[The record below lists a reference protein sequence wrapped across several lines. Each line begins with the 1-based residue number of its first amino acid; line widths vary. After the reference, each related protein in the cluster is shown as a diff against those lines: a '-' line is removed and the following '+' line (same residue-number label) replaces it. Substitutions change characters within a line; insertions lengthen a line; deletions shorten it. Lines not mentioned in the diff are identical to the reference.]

1 MNRHRHERYLLRE
14 IKARKVRIKVI
25 MEESL
30 VFFLFG
36 LPDNT
41 NAVF

>member
-1 MNRHRHERYLLRE
+1 MNRHRHELYLLRE

-25 MEESL
+25 MGES
-30 VFFLFG
+30 FFLFG

-41 NAVF
+41 NTVF